1 MNLRR
6 LYTSFSVEFWHSFRR
21 PLFAM
26 LALIVVLTAFGLASG
41 HMQISSGE
49 TSVGGKKA
57 WITSEFAQT
66 QTMTYLVL
74 LYYAFFI
81 AVAAGLTLIRDRE
94 VKVDVLLHSTPLT
107 PAEYVW
113 GRFLAVIGSFVVLMG
128 VQVAA
133 TAFFNHAVPNASA
146 QEMRGPFALSNYVVP
161 VATIGLPFLVF
172 FTGMSMAVGERTR
185 SAVLVFVLPVA
196 ALLISGFFLW
206 TWSPSW
212 LDLRVNQILQVVEPS
227 GYRWLNETHL
237 KVDRGVEFYNTQPV
251 PYDGLFWLNR
261 LWLVLVGM
269 GAVLVTVRSVE
280 KSVRGAVISKRG
292 LRKRRKQVVEAGEW
306 QEARAGAVHALEMRS
321 GVPSF
326 VDTVRRVAGAELREL
341 RRQAGLYIFVPLI
354 LIQSIGNIMFAVGAF
369 DTPLLLTPG
378 TTAATIA
385 NQLSTLVCL
394 LLLFYTVESLERER
408 TTGFAPILYSTPM
421 RTAAFLTGKALA
433 NSVVVLVVL
442 LASLVACM
450 IALAIQGT
458 VPFSLRPYVL
468 LWGLLLMP
476 TFLGWMAFVTAAYA
490 AVGNRYGAYAL
501 SLALLIFTGYRALT
515 DKMSWAGN
523 WILWGAGRWSDI
535 GLLETDRS
543 AIIWNRI
550 MVLGCAVFFTVVAV
564 KLFARR
570 GGDAVRTMHALAPK
584 RVFRTVG
591 RMLPYAAVPLI
602 AAFVLMYQVSQGIG
616 GGAQK
621 KADKNYW
628 GKNLKTWLD
637 APLPDIARTDINV
650 ELDPDRHWIS
660 SQGTVVLVNALDSTL
675 ARIPLTGGRHW
686 KNLAWTMNGADY
698 TPDNSQ
704 GLYIFTP
711 PHPLK
716 QGDSIIVGWK
726 FDGRFPDGITRRGEN
741 TSEFILPSGIVL
753 TGFSPSFMPVVG
765 YQEQTGM
772 TRENQMDAKR
782 YPRDYWKGITRAGY
796 GATAWFP
803 AQITVTAPEEY
814 TLNSVGVCTRNT
826 VQDGKR
832 TQVWETD
839 APVKILNIVGGRW
852 KVKEGKA
859 NTAVYYHAGHP
870 YNVDEMAAALDDSRQ
885 WFSEWF
891 MPYPWREL
899 KLSEFPGLAN
909 YAQGFG
915 TNITFSENIGFL
927 TKNDAKTDASYL
939 VTAHEAAHQWWGNM
953 LTPADGPSGDFLSEG
968 AAHFSVLLLFEKTK
982 GARARMEFAK
992 GIESRYNDRRRADD
1006 ERPMYD
1012 VDGKRDSDNTIIY
1025 DRGGWVF
1032 WMLYDFMGA
1041 ERAQAAYRD
1050 FFQTW
1055 STSRDHP
1062 ALPDFV
1068 AAMRP
1073 YAEDPVA
1080 YDAFTK
1086 QWFEDKVV
1094 PQYQVTDAKKTAN
1107 GGGFDVA
1114 VTVQNVGTG
1123 VMPVEIAAVAGDRWN
1138 EPDTT
1143 GAEYT
1148 ANPDYKDARS
1158 TVTLG
1163 AGESKSVTI
1172 HCAFDPEKV
1181 VVDPDVRVLQLKRK
1195 HAFANL

>member
-1 MNLRR
+1 MNFRR
-6 LYTSFSVEFWHSFRR
+6 LYACFAVEFWHTFRR
-21 PLFAM
+21 PLFVM
-26 LALIVVLTAFGLASG
+26 LALIVILTAYGLASG

-66 QTMTYLVL
+66 QTMSYLVL

-128 VQVAA
+128 LQVLA
-133 TAFFNHAVPNASA
+133 TAFFNHAIPNADA
-146 QEMRGPFALSNYVVP
+146 QEMRGPFALSNYVTPIV
-161 VATIGLPFLVF
+161 TIGLPFLVF
-172 FTGMSMAVGERTR
+172 FTGVSMAVGERTR

-212 LDLRVNQILQVVEPS
+212 LDLRVNQILQVIEPS

-237 KVDRGVEFYNTQPV
+237 KVDRGVDFYNTQRV
-251 PYDGLFWLNR
+251 PYDGLFALNR
-261 LWLVLVGM
+261 LWLVLLGL
-269 GAVLVTVRSVE
+269 GAVLVTVRSME
-280 KSVRGAVISKRG
+280 KSVRGAVVSKRA
-292 LRKRRKQVVEAGEW
+292 LRKRRKLVEASEW
-306 QEARAGAVHALEMRS
+306 EEARAGALRSLGMTS
-321 GVPSF
+321 GVPTF
-326 VDTVRRVAGAELREL
+326 LDTVRRVAGAELHEL

-354 LIQSIGNIMFAVGAF
+354 LVQSIGNIMFAVGAF

-378 TTAATIA
+378 TTAATVA

-442 LASLVACM
+442 LASLLACA
-450 IALAIQGT
+450 IALAIQGV
-458 VPFSLRPYVL
+458 VPFSLKPYAIV
-468 LWGLLLMP
+468 WGLLLMP
-476 TFLGWMAFVTAAYA
+476 TFIGWTAFVTAAYA

-523 WILWGAGRWSDI
+523 WMLWGAGRWSDL
-535 GLLETDRS
+535 GLLEADRT
-543 AIIWNRI
+543 AMIWNRV

-570 GGDAVRTMHALAPK
+570 GGDAVRTMHGLAPS
-584 RVFRTVG
+584 RVG
-591 RMLPYAAVPLI
+591 RTALRLLPYAAVPII
-602 AAFVLMYQVSQGIG
+602 AAIILVYQVSQGMG
-616 GGAQK
+616 GGAAK

-637 APLPDIARTDINV
+637 APVPDIARVDIAV
-650 ELDPDRHWIS
+650 TVDPERHWLES
-660 SQGTVVLVNALDSTL
+660 EGTMTLVNSLDTTL
-675 ARIPLTGGRHW
+675 AKIPLTGGRHW
-686 KNLAWTMNGADY
+686 KNLAWTMNGAEY
-698 TPDNSQ
+698 TPDDSQ
-704 GLYIFTP
+704 RLFIFTP
-711 PHPLK
+711 PHPLA
-716 QGDSIIVGWK
+716 QGDSIVVGWK
-726 FDGRFPDGITRRGEN
+726 FDGRFPDGITRKGEN

-753 TGFSPSFMPVVG
+753 TGFGPSFMPVIG
-765 YQEQTGM
+765 YQEQVGM
-772 TRENQMDAKR
+772 TRENQMDPR
-782 YPRDYWKGITRAGY
+782 QYSRDYWKGITRASY

-803 AQITVTAPEEY
+803 ARIVVTGPEAY
-814 TLNSVGVCTRNT
+814 VLNSVGVCTSNT
-826 VQDGKR
+826 VTDGQR

-839 APVKILNIVGGRW
+839 YPVKILNIVGGRW
-852 KVKEGKA
+852 KVKEGDG
-859 NTAVYYHAGHP
+859 TAVYYYAGHP
-870 YNVDEMAAALDDSRQ
+870 YNVDDMVEALDASRR

-891 MPYPWREL
+891 TPYPWREL
-899 KLSEFPGLAN
+899 KLSEFPGLAS

-927 TKNDAKTDASYL
+927 TKNDAKTDATFL

-953 LTPADGPSGDFLSEG
+953 LTPANGPGGDFLSEG
-968 AAHFSVLLLFEKTK
+968 AAHFSVLLLFEQVK
-982 GARARMEFAK
+982 GPRGRMEFAK
-992 GIESRYNDRRRADD
+992 GIETRYNDRRRADD

-1032 WMLYDFMGA
+1032 WMLYDFMGP
-1041 ERAQAAYRD
+1041 ERAQAAYRN
-1050 FFQTW
+1050 FFQAW

-1062 ALPDFV
+1062 ALQDFV
-1068 AAMRP
+1068 IAMRP
-1073 YAEDPVA
+1073 YAEDPIA

-1094 PQYQVTDAKKTAN
+1094 PQYRVASAEKTAN
-1107 GGGFDVA
+1107 GDGFDVT
-1114 VTVQNVGTG
+1114 VTVENIGTG
-1123 VMPVEIAAVAGDRWN
+1123 LMPVEIAATTGERWN
-1138 EPDTT
+1138 KPDSTD
-1143 GAEYT
+1143 GDYV
-1148 ANPDYKDARS
+1148 ANPEYQDARDI
-1158 TVTLG
+1158 VTLG
-1163 AGESKSVTI
+1163 AGESKSLTI
-1172 HCAFDPEKV
+1172 HCDFDPEKV

-1195 HAFANL
+1195 HAFADL